1 MWPKKP
7 IFHRFASS
15 SLGSSERSMLTPHFL
30 FRFCCDM
37 VPDTQIL
44 PASVLHWTRNW
55 SNGAHWLVGF
65 FFLFRRKKF
74 VRSYHRGLYAQNTEQ
89 GAYYLRL
96 NSVKTPYELFSPR
109 QKKNPTSQCAPLS
122 QFLVQW
128 STLAGRI
135 CHPHP
140 CLAACPC
147 LVHTTPYS
155 TVQSVFSD
163 I

>member
-1 MWPKKP
+1 
-7 IFHRFASS
+7 
-15 SLGSSERSMLTPHFL
+15 
-30 FRFCCDM
+30 M
-37 VPDTQIL
+37 VPATQIL

-65 FFLFRRKKF
+65 FFCLGGKSSYGVITEGCTHRI
-74 VRSYHRGLYAQNTEQ
+74 RSR
-89 GAYYLRL
+89 GAYSLRL
-96 NSVKTPYELFSPR
+96 YSVKTPYEIFSPR
-109 QKKNPTSQCAPLS
+109 QKKNPTSQCAPLD

-147 LVHTTPYS
+147 LVHPTPYS

>member
-1 MWPKKP
+1 
-7 IFHRFASS
+7 
-15 SLGSSERSMLTPHFL
+15 
-30 FRFCCDM
+30 M
-37 VPDTQIL
+37 VPATQIL

-65 FFLFRRKKF
+65 FFCLGRKKF
-74 VRSYHRGLYAQNTEQ
+74 VRSYHGGLYAHSTEQ
-89 GAYYLRL
+89 GAYYLCL
-96 NSVKTPYELFSPR
+96 NSVIHSVRTLFFLR
-109 QKKNPTSQCAPLS
+109 QKKNPTSQCAPLD

-140 CLAACPC
+140 CLAACSC
-147 LVHTTPYS
+147 LVHPTPYS